1 MARKIKKKIYSKVV
15 KFEAPAKKAKWS
27 TMWWNYLEGKEA
39 NYKNALQY
47 AATSSMKL
55 QASVQHAISRRIA
68 NRAAKRTYKKKTNP
82 YSNILSHRLYA
93 CVAEYYE
100 QYYTHGIKTKKRV
113 KKDEHTFEDHYTHTC
128 TAKTK
133 NKNYRH
139 SRYDAIIEKELK
151 VFDYDGFLDD
161 DKFLRHLYSKL
172 PCYSFTDEER
182 ELWKSIYAFATTEKV
197 EFVAVKRS
205 DRRTKKIMTCT
216 YIEFAE
222 WYAANSADYSCNS
235 RFFVPLF
242 MEHCKPNA
250 TSRKV
255 DELLRYDVDPKCFGL
270 EDLHDVVAGAS
281 CQSANAF
288 FTVLNLIKK
297 ISKKK

>member
-1 MARKIKKKIYSKVV
+1 MARSVKKPIYSKIV

-47 AATSSMKL
+47 AATSLMKL

-82 YSNILSHRLYA
+82 YSNVLSHRLYA

-113 KKDEHTFEDHYTHTC
+113 KEDEHTFVDYYTHSR
-128 TAKTK
+128 TAKSK
-133 NKNYRH
+133 NRNYRH

-151 VFDYDGFLDD
+151 TFDYDGFLDD
-161 DKFLRHLYSKL
+161 DKFLCHLYSKL

-182 ELWKSIYAFATTEKV
+182 KLWKSIYAFATTEKL

-205 DRRTKKIMTCT
+205 DRRTKKSMTCT

-222 WYAANSADYSCNS
+222 WYAKNSADYSCNS

-242 MEHCKPNA
+242 MEYCKPNA

-255 DELLRYDVDPKCFGL
+255 DELLRYDADPKCFGI
-270 EDLHDVVAGAS
+270 EDLGDITQTLHIVPPT
-281 CQSANAF
+281 AF
-288 FTVLNLIKK
+288 ISVLLLIKK
-297 ISKKK
+297 TSQKK

>member
-1 MARKIKKKIYSKVV
+1 MARSVKKPIYSKIV

-27 TMWWNYLEGKEA
+27 TVWWNYLECKEA
-39 NYKNALQY
+39 NHKNALQY

-82 YSNILSHRLYA
+82 YSNVLSHRLYA

-100 QYYTHGIKTKKRV
+100 QYYTHGIKTTKRV
-113 KKDEHTFEDHYTHTC
+113 KADEHTFEDHYTHAC
-128 TAKTK
+128 TAKSK
-133 NKNYRH
+133 NRNYRH
-139 SRYDAIIEKELK
+139 SRYDAIIKKELK
-151 VFDYDGFLDD
+151 AFDYDGLLDD

-182 ELWKSIYAFATTEKV
+182 ELWKSIYAFATTEKL
-197 EFVAVKRS
+197 EFVAIKRS
-205 DRRTKKIMTCT
+205 DRRTKKSMTCT

-222 WYAANSADYSCNS
+222 WYAKNSADYSCNS

-242 MEHCKPNA
+242 MEHCKPSA

-255 DELLRYDVDPKCFGL
+255 DELLRYDADIECFGI
-270 EDLHDVVAGAS
+270 EDLRDITQALHIVPPT
-281 CQSANAF
+281 AF
-288 FTVLNLIKK
+288 ISVLLLIKK
-297 ISKKK
+297 TSKKK

>member
-1 MARKIKKKIYSKVV
+1 MARKTKKKIYSKVV
-15 KFEAPAKKAKWS
+15 KFETPAKKAKWS

-68 NRAAKRTYKKKTNP
+68 NRAAKRTYKQKTNP
-82 YSNILSHRLYA
+82 YSNVLSHRLYA

-100 QYYTHGIKTKKRV
+100 QYYTHGIKTTKRA
-113 KKDEHTFEDHYTHTC
+113 KGDEHTFEDHYTHTC
-128 TAKTK
+128 TAKSK
-133 NKNYRH
+133 NRNYRH
-139 SRYDAIIEKELK
+139 SRYDAIIENELK

-172 PCYSFTDEER
+172 PCYSFTEEER
-182 ELWKSIYAFATTEKV
+182 ELWKSIYALATTENV

-222 WYAANSADYSCNS
+222 WYIANAADYSCNS

-255 DELLRYDVDPKCFGL
+255 DELLRYDADIECFGHQ
-270 EDLHDVVAGAS
+270 DLYDISNSITAGHI
-281 CQSANAF
+281 AF
-288 FTVLNLIKK
+288 FDVIKQIK
-297 ISKKK
+297 QTSQKK